1 MRRALVTGGS
11 GAIGAAICRA
21 LASAGHHVIVHGHH
35 NRDAAVSIAES
46 IVAAGGRAE
55 PVVFDVA
62 DADAV
67 VTALGTLVT
76 SEPIQ
81 ILVNNAGF
89 ADDAP
94 LAGMTRA
101 QWHGVIDVILHG
113 FFNVTQP
120 LLMPMIRSR
129 WGRIVNVASVAALV
143 GNRGQANYAAA
154 KAGIIAA
161 AKSLAQEV
169 ARKGITVN
177 TVAPGI
183 VDSPM
188 ARQAFDE
195 ARVRALVPM
204 QRMGLP
210 TEIASVVAFLA
221 SDAASYISGEVI
233 SVNGGMVS

>member
-11 GAIGAAICRA
+11 GAIGGAICHA
-21 LASAGHHVIVHGHH
+21 LASAGHHVFVHGHR
-35 NRDAAVSIAES
+35 NREAARSIVES

-55 PVVFDVA
+55 SLVFDVT
-62 DADAV
+62 DAAAV
-67 VTALGTLVT
+67 AAALSPLVAT
-76 SEPIQ
+76 EAIQ
-81 ILVNNAGF
+81 VLVNNAGY

-101 QWHGVIDVILHG
+101 QWNGVIDVSLHG

-154 KAGIIAA
+154 KAGMIAA
-161 AKSLAQEV
+161 GKSLAQEV

-183 VDSPM
+183 IDSPM
-188 ARQAFDE
+188 AHPAFDE

-204 QRMGLP
+204 QRMGSP
-210 TEIASVVAFLA
+210 TEVAAVVAFLA
-221 SDAASYISGEVI
+221 SEAASYVSGQVI
-233 SVNGGMVS
+233 SVNGAMVA